1 MSLLTAIQIEEDYL
15 KLIGDRDSKNK
26 FNLKEKME
34 DQGFSLEQY
43 HKEKDEFL
51 FSQTPKRFKMSSLET
66 LHADEQAI
74 MDKGDSAFLVVAPAK
89 KWVYVG
95 EASALDEKD
104 ASYINIGHP
113 CASIIA
119 TPKDLDLVCVVRH
132 RRCLELYQSW
142 LENELHRM
150 GLSPKI
156 LGAEKALEGYSI
168 YYFQMFFD
176 GSERETVEKRWL
188 K

>member
-1 MSLLTAIQIEEDYL
+1 MSLLNAIQIEEDYL
-15 KLIGDRDSKNK
+15 KLISDSRAKNA
-26 FNLKEKME
+26 FNLKDKLEA
-34 DQGFSLEQY
+34 QGYSIDQY
-43 HKEKDEFL
+43 HKEKDEFI
-51 FSQTPKRFKMSSLET
+51 FSQIPKSFKMSSLET

-74 MDKGDSAFLVVAPAK
+74 MDKGISAFLVVAPKK

-95 EASALDEKD
+95 EASTLSEAD

-119 TPKDLDLVCVVRH
+119 TPKDLDLVCVVRQ

-142 LENELHRM
+142 LESELKRM